1 MQRVTSDKTNFSLHF
16 KILNAFSILN
26 LGTQISLI

>member
-1 MQRVTSDKTNFSLHF
+1 MQRVTSDKTNFLLHF

-26 LGTQISLI
+26 SWVRKYH